1 MLSADESGYPA
12 LWSNLVHSIQGCN
25 NNCSNSCTPLRG
37 RSTNLFTNSS
47 SQLFY
52 GEQIKTCQ
60 TYSIS
65 RALVIVVIARTPF
78 VAYERIK
85 AHARLVHANLK
96 QTGVK
101 QRVTMCNNLQA
112 FTRFHS
118 VNM

>member
-1 MLSADESGYPA
+1 M
-12 LWSNLVHSIQGCN
+12 
-25 NNCSNSCTPLRG
+25 
-37 RSTNLFTNSS
+37 
-47 SQLFY
+47 
-52 GEQIKTCQ
+52 
-60 TYSIS
+60 
-65 RALVIVVIARTPF
+65 IVVIARTPF